1 MLKQVN
7 EIFGCFR
14 WKHVLLTT
22 KFSRT
27 HPGKLQY
34 LHFLVFNNHT
44 KSLYVV
50 QFWQLAWKLSILLPP
65 FLSNSWHW
73 QNGVAEEGGGVL
85 FSPLTFSVLFLIKNR
100 TVYLYLSW
108 NTQTHS
114 MMYCILKICWFI
126 CKDCARLN
134 RKILLR
140 KPSYQ
145 SRAYLAWLNSVVP
158 FSVCARG
165 GFEKPIMFLFHH
177 RV

>member
-27 HPGKLQY
+27 HPGKLHY

-73 QNGVAEEGGGVL
+73 QNGVAEEGGGGL
-85 FSPLTFSVLFLIKNR
+85 IFPPHIFCPFPHQESHSLPLSLLKHANTLHDV
-100 TVYLYLSW
+100 LYLENMLIYMQRLCKIKQKNPS
-108 NTQTHS
+108 QEA
-114 MMYCILKICWFI
+114 ILSIKGLS
-126 CKDCARLN
+126 RLTEFCCS
-134 RKILLR
+134 LLCVCPR
-140 KPSYQ
+140 
-145 SRAYLAWLNSVVP
+145 WLWKAHHVSV
-158 FSVCARG
+158 SS
-165 GFEKPIMFLFHH
+165 
-177 RV
+177 